1 MFPWTHPQ
9 VHPSNKFLVWSPHY
23 IKLLCFLL
31 KLQSNKINNDKYFYP
46 HKIWYKTSNPILLKQ
61 RTQNVWLDLVQ
72 YFPFHFLLVQID
84 RLNKVTGAWTTPC
97 CWHFVSWRIFWYISK
112 LYFPLYTVPDVP
124 THLSKVLNPLI
135 NYENQGF
142 WRTEILTSVVCL
154 WLRYVWLS
162 SLLFPAPNG
171 EGVFCVSPH
180 ISQLTWE
187 LFFEDFSNKNKRSIR

>member
-142 WRTEILTSVVCL
+142 DGQRY
-154 WLRYVWLS
+154 WLL
-162 SLLFPAPNG
+162 
-171 EGVFCVSPH
+171 FCVSGSDTFDFPP
-180 ISQLTWE
+180 SCYPPLTE
-187 LFFEDFSNKNKRSIR
+187 EVCFVFPLIFLN